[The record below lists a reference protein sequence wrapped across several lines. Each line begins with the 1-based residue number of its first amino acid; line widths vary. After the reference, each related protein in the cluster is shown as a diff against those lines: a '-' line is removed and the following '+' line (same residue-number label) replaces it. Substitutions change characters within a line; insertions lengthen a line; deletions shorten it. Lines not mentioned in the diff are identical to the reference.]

1 MSDDEKGLRAL
12 LEEAGPR
19 PPLDEADLER
29 IRAAA
34 RAEWKERYA
43 AGRARPGRRLWPWAA
58 AAAVLLGAAALLWMR
73 RGPSPV
79 STGTVAA
86 VATVERVAGEVVWT
100 GGGSSPV
107 PLASDAVGRPI
118 PEGAAIDTRGAGR
131 LALRMA
137 GGASVRLDA
146 GTRARLASASLVE
159 LDRGA
164 VYVDTGGPS
173 AGHEPVAVRTDAG
186 LFVSV
191 GTQFE
196 VRAPGGAVTMLKVR
210 EGRVR
215 LERGTES
222 VSTEAGQELVVRGDG
237 TVERGKTAA
246 DGPEW
251 EWIAA
256 AAPMPEIEGAKVR
269 TFLDWLARE
278 RGWRV
283 EFADAETASLADS
296 VVLHGSIAHLTP
308 LEAPDVVLPSGGL
321 GYSVSEGTLVV
332 FVADKLKG
340 PVRTPR

>member
-1 MSDDEKGLRAL
+1 MSDDEKDLRSL

-19 PPLDEADLER
+19 PPLDATDLER

-34 RAEWKERYA
+34 RVEWRERHV
-43 AGRARPGRRLWPWAA
+43 AGRARPGRRVWPWAA

-86 VATVERVAGEVVWT
+86 VATVERVAGEVAWS

-107 PLASDAVGRPI
+107 PLASDAAGRAI
-118 PEGAAIDTRGAGR
+118 PAGAAIDTRGAGR

-137 GGASVRLDA
+137 GGASVRLDT

-164 VYVDTGGPS
+164 VYVDTGGPAS
-173 AGHEPVAVRTDAG
+173 GHESVAVRTDTG

-196 VRAPGGAVTMLKVR
+196 VRAEADGAFTRLSVR

-215 LERGTES
+215 LEKGAES
-222 VSTEAGQELVVRGDG
+222 LSTEAGHELVVRADG
-237 TVERGKTAA
+237 TLERGETAA

-308 LEAPDVVLPSGGL
+308 LEAPDVVLPSSGL
-321 GYSVSEGTLVV
+321 GYRVSNGTLVV
-332 FVADKLKG
+332 FVAGKG
-340 PVRTPR
+340 PVKTPR